1 MACPADES
9 DMRIRREERLPAG
22 TRTGLDLRLIVSCPV
37 CQAWLGIE
45 EGAEAVS
52 CADCRERYLLAPR
65 TYPFAAVIAPQ
76 IDAIEA
82 RRQARTFLRSGA
94 HRATQ
99 VGAGRWLLLPYWRYR
114 AKSFQWIAGL
124 RHAPPGTSGE
134 EFRDLRVQSFD
145 LLIPAAAGSLRPD
158 DLPPRPGVVTAY
170 PFSPQ
175 VTSGAHLEPVTVDPD
190 LARGFALAE
199 VEGRSVP
206 RGTPVVRRRLS
217 LVGEELFLIYLPF
230 FSLDYSFRDEKREVI
245 VDGVLGE
252 VVAHRDVAPAA
263 DAAADAA
270 AGDGPRPTAGGE
282 PSPASRIAPPAA
294 TSPPAAAEPSV
305 PSPPAPDSATAD
317 LGLLLAPDHL
327 LALRRPSSPVEQP
340 AAAHALFLPRLC
352 PGCADDLRLEP
363 HVSVHAC
370 VSCGRAWEVTGGT
383 LREVRLQVAVTRA
396 SGPGAHYLPFWRLA
410 VITRGV
416 GPLPGIPPAPASPDG
431 CDQFLTVFVPA
442 FESWQAE
449 RLNHIGVH
457 LTRAHPELVLERPGP
472 EILDRERTAESRL
485 TVPGV
490 TLSRKD
496 AERLA
501 WVIVGSLASAE
512 PNTFARLLDQGRVET
527 ASAALVWLPFR
538 QSGLYLREPASGAL
552 MRALPGTAPS
562 AQEESPAA
570 DLGDGSRAAA

>member
-1 MACPADES
+1 
-9 DMRIRREERLPAG
+9 MRIRREERLPAG

-37 CQAWLGIE
+37 CQAWVAIE
-45 EGAEAVS
+45 EGAEATS
-52 CADCRERYLLAPR
+52 CADCHEHYLLAPR
-65 TYPFAAVIAPQ
+65 AYPFAAVIAPQ

-82 RRQARTFLRSGA
+82 RRQARSFLRSGA

-99 VGAGRWLLLPYWRYR
+99 VGDGRWLLLPYWRYR

-145 LLIPAAAGSLRPD
+145 LLIPAATRSLRPD

-170 PFSPQ
+170 PFSAQ
-175 VTSGAHLEPVTVDPD
+175 VTSGAHLEPVTVDPE
-190 LARGFALAE
+190 LARAFALAE

-217 LVGEELFLIYLPF
+217 LVGEELLLVYLPF
-230 FSLDYSFRDEKREVI
+230 FSLDYSFRDEAAEVI

-252 VVAHRDVAPAA
+252 VVAHRDIATASALAGPEASPAPNPAPDLTSSAESHPTSSAESHLASSAESHVASSAAPDGAASVAPA
-263 DAAADAA
+263 
-270 AGDGPRPTAGGE
+270 
-282 PSPASRIAPPAA
+282 
-294 TSPPAAAEPSV
+294 
-305 PSPPAPDSATAD
+305 D
-317 LGLLLAPDHL
+317 LGTLLAPHRL
-327 LALRRPSSPVEQP
+327 LALRRTAAPVEQP
-340 AAAHALFLPRLC
+340 AAPRALFLPRLC
-352 PGCADDLRLEP
+352 PGCADDLHLEP

-383 LREVRLQVAVTRA
+383 LREVRMHAAVTRA
-396 SGPGAHYLPFWRLA
+396 SGPGAHYLPFWRLE

-416 GPLPGIPPAPASPDG
+416 GPLPGISPAPASPDG
-431 CDQFLTVFVPA
+431 CDQFLTVYVPA

-457 LTRAHPELVLERPGP
+457 LTRAHPEFVLERPAP
-472 EILDRERTAESRL
+472 ELLDRERAAEREL
-485 TVPGV
+485 TVPAL

-496 AERLA
+496 AERLG

-512 PNTFARLLDQGRVET
+512 PNTFARLLDHGRVET
-527 ASAALVWLPFR
+527 ASAALVLLPFR
-538 QSGLYLREPASGAL
+538 QSGLYLREPVSGAV
-552 MRALPGTAPS
+552 MRALRVLPTAS
-562 AQEESPAA
+562 APRQETPAA
-570 DLGDGSRAAA
+570 EAGPDTRAAA